1 MINIRKQLKFTGS
14 YAGGID
20 RCELKDKNYT
30 LTQPDEYVDADFY
43 IAEEWADNFRLTLI
57 DTGVKIHVSLDWDNH
72 DVLANGQNRF
82 GEGYCQF
89 NTSNV
94 ISARDAASAFRS
106 LADKTSWLTKDD
118 QLTFYETLLDLL
130 TEYLDEVADAEN

>member
-20 RCELKDKNYT
+20 RCTLKDENYT
-30 LTQPDEYVDADFY
+30 LTQPNESVDADFY
-43 IAEEWADNFRLTLI
+43 ITEEWADNFRLTLI

-89 NTSNV
+89 KTSIVDN
-94 ISARDAASAFRS
+94 ARDALSVCRS
-106 LADKTSWLTKDD
+106 LADETIWLTDAD
-118 QLTFYETLLDLL
+118 QLTLYKELLNVLV
-130 TEYLDEVADAEN
+130 EYLEVSDAEI